1 MDENVSDCETVFD
14 VEINVHDVG
23 SYEEPKIE
31 ARYWIDYAIFDVIL
45 NIFINGDVN

>member
-1 MDENVSDCETVFD
+1 MSNSNFLIIMDENVSDCETVFD

-31 ARYWIDYAIFDVIL
+31 ARY
-45 NIFINGDVN
+45 